1 MMKNVMMFLA
11 AALVAASACQKVEP
25 LTKDSQQIVYATAE
39 AGVHSFGITAEGN
52 WSVTMDE
59 ASKQWCEFVGPD
71 YGSGMGAFS
80 VKYDANLA
88 DGVRR
93 GLRRQA
99 TFTVITDDKFT
110 SVTILFRQGGLTPH
124 VEFKEETYTLDGNSV
139 ENSLAINSNL
149 SVHEAP
155 LIKYAVN
162 GSWVNDYRLSHN
174 GAELIISHTA
184 NSGTAAREAVAE
196 ISFTDCWGET
206 FTDKARIVQS
216 VKQTSPEVSE

>member
-1 MMKNVMMFLA
+1 MKNIIMFLA
-11 AALVAASACQKVEP
+11 AALIAVSACQKQVP
-25 LTKDSQQIVYATAE
+25 VTKDSQQIVYATAE
-39 AGVHSFGITAEGN
+39 AGVHSFGVTADGN

-59 ASKQWCEFVGPD
+59 DSKQWCEFVGPD

-99 TFTVITDDKFT
+99 KFTVITEDGFT
-110 SVTILFRQGGLTPH
+110 SVTILFRQGGLTPQIQFR
-124 VEFKEETYTLDGNSV
+124 EDTFTLEGNSV

-149 SVHEAP
+149 SVYEAP
-155 LIKYAVN
+155 QIKYSVN
-162 GSWVNDYRLSHN
+162 GNWINDYRLSPN
-174 GAELIISHTA
+174 GVELKIFHAA
-184 NSGTAAREAVAE
+184 NSGAAREAVAE

-206 FTDKARIVQS
+206 FTDTAKIVQS
-216 VKQTSPEVSE
+216 EKQASPEVSE

>member
-1 MMKNVMMFLA
+1 MKNIMMFLA
-11 AALVAASACQKVEP
+11 AALIAVSACQKQVP
-25 LTKDSQQIVYATAE
+25 VTKDSQQIVYATAE
-39 AGVHSFGITAEGN
+39 AGVHSFGVTADGN

-59 ASKQWCEFVGPD
+59 DSKQWCEFVGPD

-99 TFTVITDDKFT
+99 KFTVITEDGFT
-110 SVTILFRQGGLTPH
+110 SVTILFRQGGLTPQIQFR
-124 VEFKEETYTLDGNSV
+124 EDTFTLEGNSV

-149 SVHEAP
+149 SVYEAP
-155 LIKYAVN
+155 QIKYSVN
-162 GSWVNDYRLSHN
+162 GNWINDYRLSPN
-174 GAELIISHTA
+174 GVELKIFHAA
-184 NSGTAAREAVAE
+184 NSGAAREAVAE

-206 FTDKARIVQS
+206 FTDTAKIVQS
-216 VKQTSPEVSE
+216 EKQASPEVSE

>member
-1 MMKNVMMFLA
+1 MKNIMMFLA
-11 AALVAASACQKVEP
+11 AALVVASACQKEEP

-110 SVTILFRQGGLTPH
+110 SVTILFRQGGLAPH
-124 VEFKEETYTLDGNSV
+124 VEFREETYTVDGNSV
-139 ENSLAINSNL
+139 ENLLLINSNL
-149 SVHEAP
+149 SVHEVP
-155 LIKYAVN
+155 QIKYSVSGN
-162 GSWVNDYRLSHN
+162 WVNDYKLSHN

-184 NSGTAAREAVAE
+184 NSGTVAREAVAE

-216 VKQTSPEVSE
+216 VKQASDQVTE

>member
-11 AALVAASACQKVEP
+11 AALIAVSACQKEVP

-39 AGVHSFGITAEGN
+39 AGVHSFGVTAEGN

-59 ASKQWCEFVGPD
+59 ESKQWCEFVGPD

-99 TFTVITDDKFT
+99 KFTVITDDKFT
-110 SVTILFRQGGLTPH
+110 SVTVLFRQGGLTPH
-124 VEFKEETYTLDGNSV
+124 VEFREETYALEADSF
-139 ENSLAINSNL
+139 ENVLLINSNL
-149 SVHEAP
+149 SIHEVP
-155 LIKYAVN
+155 QIKCSVS
-162 GSWVNDYRLSHN
+162 GSWINDYRLSPN
-174 GAELIISHTA
+174 GVELTISHTA
-184 NSGTAAREAVAE
+184 NSGASAREAVAE

-206 FTDKARIVQS
+206 FKDIAKIVQA
-216 VKQTSPEVSE
+216 K

>member
-1 MMKNVMMFLA
+1 MKNVMIFLA
-11 AALVAASACQKVEP
+11 AALIAVSACQKEEP

-39 AGVHSFGITAEGN
+39 AGVHSFGVTAEGN

-59 ASKQWCEFVGPD
+59 ASKQWCKFVGPD

-110 SVTILFRQGGLTPH
+110 SVTVLFRQGGLTPYI
-124 VEFKEETYTLDGNSV
+124 EFREETYTLEGNSV
-139 ENSLAINSNL
+139 ENSLPINSNL
-149 SVHEAP
+149 SVYEVP
-155 LIKYAVN
+155 QIKYSVS
-162 GSWVNDYRLSHN
+162 GSWIDSYNLSPN
-174 GAELIISHTA
+174 GVELSISHSA
-184 NSGTAAREAVAE
+184 NSGAATREAVAE

-206 FTDKARIVQS
+206 FKDTAKII
-216 VKQTSPEVSE
+216 QTK

>member
-1 MMKNVMMFLA
+1 MMKNIMMFLA
-11 AALVAASACQKVEP
+11 AAFIAVSACQKEEP
-25 LTKDSQQIVYATAE
+25 LTNDTQQIVYATAE
-39 AGVHSFGITAEGN
+39 AGVYSFGVTADGN

-59 ASKQWCEFVGPD
+59 DSKQWCEFVGPD

-99 TFTVITDDKFT
+99 VFTVITDDKFT
-110 SVTILFRQGGLTPH
+110 SVTILFRQGGLAPQIQ
-124 VEFKEETYTLDGNSV
+124 FREETYTLEGDSV

-149 SVHEAP
+149 SVYEAP
-155 LIKYAVN
+155 QIKYSVN
-162 GSWVNDYRLSHN
+162 GNWINDYRLSPN
-174 GAELIISHTA
+174 GVELKIFHAA
-184 NSGTAAREAVAE
+184 NSGAAREAVAE

-206 FTDKARIVQS
+206 FTDTAKIVQS
-216 VKQTSPEVSE
+216 EKQASPEVSE

>member
-1 MMKNVMMFLA
+1 MMKNIIMFLA
-11 AALVAASACQKVEP
+11 AALIAVSACQKQGF

-39 AGVHSFGITAEGN
+39 AGVHSFGVTAEGG

-59 ASKQWCEFVGPD
+59 DSKQWCEFVGPD

-99 TFTVITDDKFT
+99 KFTVITEDEFT
-110 SVTILFRQGGLTPH
+110 SVTVLFRQGGLTPH
-124 VEFKEETYTLDGNSV
+124 IEFKEETYTLDGNSV

-149 SVHEAP
+149 SVYEAP
-155 LIKYAVN
+155 QIKYSVN
-162 GSWVNDYRLSHN
+162 GNWINDYRLSPN
-174 GAELIISHTA
+174 GVELKIFHAA
-184 NSGTAAREAVAE
+184 NSGAATREAMAE

-206 FTDKARIVQS
+206 FKDTAKIVQS
-216 VKQTSPEVSE
+216 VKQASPEVSE

>member
-1 MMKNVMMFLA
+1 MKNIMMFLA
-11 AALVAASACQKVEP
+11 AALVAASACQKEEP

-39 AGVHSFGITAEGN
+39 TGVHSFGITAEGN

-110 SVTILFRQGGLTPH
+110 SVTILFRQGGLAPH
-124 VEFKEETYTLDGNSV
+124 VEFREETYTVDGNSV
-139 ENSLAINSNL
+139 ENLLLINSNL
-149 SVHEAP
+149 SVHEVP
-155 LIKYAVN
+155 QIKYSVSGN
-162 GSWVNDYRLSHN
+162 WVNDYKLSHN

-216 VKQTSPEVSE
+216 VKQASDQVTE

>member
-11 AALVAASACQKVEP
+11 AALIAVSACQKEVP

-39 AGVHSFGITAEGN
+39 AGVHSFGVTAEGN

-59 ASKQWCEFVGPD
+59 ESKQWCEFVGPD

-99 TFTVITDDKFT
+99 KFTVITDDKFT
-110 SVTILFRQGGLTPH
+110 SVTVLFRQGGLTPH
-124 VEFKEETYTLDGNSV
+124 VEFREETYALEADSF
-139 ENSLAINSNL
+139 ENVLLINSNL
-149 SVHEAP
+149 SVHEVP
-155 LIKYAVN
+155 QIKCSVS
-162 GSWVNDYRLSHN
+162 GSWINDYRLSPN
-174 GAELIISHTA
+174 GVELTISHTA
-184 NSGTAAREAVAE
+184 NSGASAREAVAE

-206 FTDKARIVQS
+206 FKDTAKIVQS
-216 VKQTSPEVSE
+216 AEVSE

>member
-1 MMKNVMMFLA
+1 MKNVMMFLA
-11 AALVAASACQKVEP
+11 AALIAVSACQKEVP
-25 LTKDSQQIVYATAE
+25 LTKESQQIVYATAE
-39 AGVHSFGITAEGN
+39 AGVHSFGVTAEGN

-71 YGSGMGAFS
+71 YGLGMGAFS

-99 TFTVITDDKFT
+99 KFTVITDDKFT

-124 VEFKEETYTLDGNSV
+124 VEFREETYTVDGNSV
-139 ENSLAINSNL
+139 ENLLLINSNL
-149 SVHEAP
+149 SVHEVP
-155 LIKYAVN
+155 QIKYSVSGNWINA
-162 GSWVNDYRLSHN
+162 YRLSPN
-174 GAELIISHTA
+174 GVELTVSHTA
-184 NSGTAAREAVAE
+184 NSGVSAREAVAE

-206 FTDKARIVQS
+206 FKDTAKIIQA
-216 VKQTSPEVSE
+216 VKQAESEVSE

>member
-1 MMKNVMMFLA
+1 MKNIMMFLA
-11 AALVAASACQKVEP
+11 AALIAASACQKEVP

-39 AGVHSFGITAEGN
+39 AGVHSFGITAQGN

-80 VKYDANLA
+80 VKYDANLP

-139 ENSLAINSNL
+139 ENSLAVNSNL

-196 ISFTDCWGET
+196 ISFTDCWGEM

>member
-1 MMKNVMMFLA
+1 MKNIMMFLA

-39 AGVHSFGITAEGN
+39 AGVYSFGITAEGN

-59 ASKQWCEFVGPD
+59 DSKQWCEFVGPD

-99 TFTVITDDKFT
+99 KFTVLTDDKFT
-110 SVTILFRQGGLTPH
+110 SVTILFRQSGLAPH
-124 VEFKEETYTLDGNSV
+124 FEFRQDAYEIYANET
-139 ENSLAINSNL
+139 EAAIAINSNL
-149 SVHEAP
+149 SVYEVP
-155 LIKYAVN
+155 QISYSVEGNWISGSLLSPN
-162 GSWVNDYRLSHN
+162 GSEVMVYCS
-174 GAELIISHTA
+174 A
-184 NSGTAAREAVAE
+184 NSTGAPRNATIK
-196 ISFTDCWGET
+196 ISYTDCWGET
-206 FTDKARIVQS
+206 FTDTATITQSDKVQ
-216 VKQTSPEVSE
+216 TPEVTE

>member
-1 MMKNVMMFLA
+1 MKNVMMFLA
-11 AALVAASACQKVEP
+11 AALIAVSACQKEVP

-39 AGVHSFGITAEGN
+39 AGVHSFGVTAEGN

-59 ASKQWCEFVGPD
+59 ESKQWCEFVGPD

-99 TFTVITDDKFT
+99 KFTVITEDGFT
-110 SVTILFRQGGLTPH
+110 SVTILFRQGGLTPQIQ
-124 VEFKEETYTLDGNSV
+124 FREETFTLEGNSV

-149 SVHEAP
+149 SVYEAP
-155 LIKYAVN
+155 QIKYSVN
-162 GSWVNDYRLSHN
+162 GNWINDYRLSPN
-174 GAELIISHTA
+174 GVELKIFHAA
-184 NSGTAAREAVAE
+184 NSGAAREAVAE

-206 FTDKARIVQS
+206 FTDTAKIVQS
-216 VKQTSPEVSE
+216 EKQASPEVSE